1 MAVVHTSHFGGLE
14 RQHDIFAI
22 DFLGTLR
29 RRKWI
34 GLAVAIVGFAGA
46 ITAALLWPATFRST
60 ATILIEEPD
69 VPSNMVR
76 STVSTFADDRLQVI
90 QQRVMTN
97 QNLSDIIDR
106 FGLYANSLATVPR
119 SRLTDSLR
127 ANIDFEIISAA
138 VTDKNNQRPRATIA
152 FTVSYDSPDPRIAQ
166 QVASRLTDLYL
177 AENVQSRQEKAAGT
191 TEFLAQ
197 QSKTLLDDLSKL
209 EQKMTDFRSQNAGS
223 LPEQMQINMQ
233 ILAQVQNQLLQNR
246 RDTESLLEKKA
257 YLQSQLSTISP
268 YLPMTEAGRPAT
280 PQAQLMALELQY
292 VDLSAKYGPKH
303 PDVIHLQKQIDS
315 LKREV
320 GTTDTPAP
328 AQQRLSQLQTQ
339 LSDALQ
345 RYGEQ
350 HPQVQKLRKQI
361 ADLSADLSKAPQQAI
376 ITAPKGPPDSPMY
389 VQLQNQMGDV
399 NAQLQGVSTETK
411 ELDAKLEDLQARVLK
426 TPVLQ
431 GEYEA
436 LQQQYDAAVK
446 RYQDFKDKEAD
457 ALVAQNMEQQSKSET
472 FSVIEAPELPD
483 LPVKPNRKLLLAAG
497 VVLSCLLAATTMIGL
512 EMLDFRLYEG
522 RGLQIAFGEAPLAVV
537 PYITTRAERRK
548 RRLKYA
554 VIGLA
559 ILCALGGGLAFVN
572 AYVMPLDVLVAAA
585 MYRGN
590 MLTQGTQNDQPEQ
603 RANELQGQSAPG
615 TGTANGGEK
624 PATTGGEQPATAQ

>member
-1 MAVVHTSHFGGLE
+1 MAVVQTSHFGGLE
-14 RQHDIFAI
+14 RQTDIFAI

-34 GLAVAIVGFAGA
+34 GIAVIIVGFCGSL
-46 ITAALLWPATFRST
+46 TGALLWPATYRSI

-69 VPSNMVR
+69 VPANMVQ

-106 FGLYANSLATVPR
+106 FNLYPDALATVPR
-119 SRLTDSLR
+119 SQLIASLR
-127 ANIDFEIISAA
+127 NKIDFEIVSAA
-138 VTDKNNQRPRATIA
+138 LTEQQKNSQRPQATIA

-191 TEFLAQ
+191 AEFLIQ
-197 QSKTLLDDLSKL
+197 QSKGLLDDMQKV
-209 EQKMTDFRSQNAGS
+209 EQKITDFRSQNAGS
-223 LPEQMQINMQ
+223 LPEQLQVNMQ

-246 RDTESLLEKKA
+246 RDSEALLEKKA
-257 YLQSQLSTISP
+257 FLQSQLSEISP
-268 YLPMTEAGRPAT
+268 YLPMTEQGRPAT
-280 PQAQLMALELQY
+280 PQAQLMALELSY
-292 VDLSAKYGPKH
+292 VDLSARYGPKH
-303 PDVIHLQKQIDS
+303 PDVIHLQKQIET
-315 LKREV
+315 LKQQL
-320 GTTDTPAP
+320 GTSGTPAP
-328 AQQRLSQLQTQ
+328 MQAQLSALQAQ

-361 ADLSADLSKAPQQAI
+361 ADLSADVAKAPQQAI
-376 ITAPKGPPDSPMY
+376 ISAPKGPPDSPVY
-389 VQLQNQMGDV
+389 IQLQSQMGDV
-399 NAQLQGVSTETK
+399 NAQLQGLNTETA
-411 ELDAKLEDLQARVLK
+411 ELQTKLEDLQARVLK
-426 TPVLQ
+426 TPVLE
-431 GEYEA
+431 GEYNS

-457 ALVAQNMEQQSKSET
+457 ALVAQHMEQQSKSET

-512 EMLDFRLYEG
+512 EILDSRLYEG
-522 RGLQIAFGEAPLAVV
+522 RGLMMAFGEAPLAVV
-537 PYITTRAERRK
+537 PYIATRRERRK
-548 RRLKYA
+548 RHLKMA
-554 VIGLA
+554 GVVLLILGA
-559 ILCALGGGLAFVN
+559 IGGGLAFIN
-572 AYVMPLDVLVAAA
+572 AFVYPLDVLVAAA
-585 MYRGN
+585 IYRGN
-590 MLTQGTQNDQPEQ
+590 LLSQGTQPDQPGQ
-603 RANELQGQSAPG
+603 RTDELQGGGAP
-615 TGTANGGEK
+615 AA
-624 PATTGGEQPATAQ
+624 PATTEQPATAP